1 MNGTIRRG
9 YVQFAASEGSQIIN
23 SEFGYLGDIE
33 PGRRGFDLFGEG
45 PSHDMVIRGSKFHD
59 MWFAFYS
66 REAYNITVDG
76 NEYYNNIKYALDPH
90 TITHDMVITNN
101 WLHDNPIGAIC
112 SDRCY
117 DILIE
122 GNLVEDTTDIGI
134 FFSRNMTDSIARNNH
149 VINAR
154 VGILVSESPNNQIY
168 NNTIEEA
175 TSQGIRLLN
184 PDVTDDGV
192 TEGNI
197 VYNNVISSSEDGIAA
212 ARSQNNIVENT
223 TFSDIESSEYHL
235 SGNSALTIRGQQFD
249 DALISGEAAEEDD
262 QATEDQATEDQ
273 ATENV
278 VEIVGSGT
286 IEVTGGAN
294 DGEEDGDDDGDE
306 DEDEANSFNTDVE
319 PYTTILGDGD
329 SITVNS

>member
-1 MNGTIRRG
+1 M
-9 YVQFAASEGSQIIN
+9 
-23 SEFGYLGDIE
+23 
-33 PGRRGFDLFGEG
+33 
-45 PSHDMVIRGSKFHD
+45 
-59 MWFAFYS
+59 
-66 REAYNITVDG
+66 
-76 NEYYNNIKYALDPH
+76 
-90 TITHDMVITNN
+90 
-101 WLHDNPIGAIC
+101 
-112 SDRCY
+112 
-117 DILIE
+117 
-122 GNLVEDTTDIGI
+122 
-134 FFSRNMTDSIARNNH
+134 
-149 VINAR
+149 
-154 VGILVSESPNNQIY
+154 
-168 NNTIEEA
+168 
-175 TSQGIRLLN
+175 
-184 PDVTDDGV
+184 
-192 TEGNI
+192 

-235 SGNSALTIRGQQFD
+235 SGNSALTIRGQEFD
-249 DALISGEAAEEDD
+249 DALISGEAEEEDD

>member
-1 MNGTIRRG
+1 
-9 YVQFAASEGSQIIN
+9 
-23 SEFGYLGDIE
+23 
-33 PGRRGFDLFGEG
+33 
-45 PSHDMVIRGSKFHD
+45 
-59 MWFAFYS
+59 
-66 REAYNITVDG
+66 
-76 NEYYNNIKYALDPH
+76 
-90 TITHDMVITNN
+90 
-101 WLHDNPIGAIC
+101 
-112 SDRCY
+112 
-117 DILIE
+117 
-122 GNLVEDTTDIGI
+122 
-134 FFSRNMTDSIARNNH
+134 
-149 VINAR
+149 
-154 VGILVSESPNNQIY
+154 
-168 NNTIEEA
+168 
-175 TSQGIRLLN
+175 
-184 PDVTDDGV
+184 
-192 TEGNI
+192 
-197 VYNNVISSSEDGIAA
+197 
-212 ARSQNNIVENT
+212 VENT

-249 DALISGEAAEEDD
+249 DALVSGEAEEEDDQATED